1 MSCVV
6 KNNFGL
12 LKLLADCPSH
22 LLVRTATPQQIHSL
36 VQLLHNVLSKF
47 IPVPGENRRKLPP
60 YNESLTYLA
69 SPDVPY
75 KTKKRIV
82 VQEGDG
88 FVQDLLV
95 PVITALGLMTL

>member
-6 KNNFGL
+6 KNNFGF

-22 LLVRTATPQQIHSL
+22 LLVRTATPQQMHSL
-36 VQLLHNVLSKF
+36 IQLLHNVLSKF
-47 IPVPGENRRKLPP
+47 IPIPGENRRKLPP
-60 YNESLTYLA
+60 YNERLTYLA
-69 SPDVPY
+69 SPDVPH
-75 KTKKRIV
+75 KTKKCIL

-95 PVITALGLMTL
+95 HVITT